1 MSEPPEELTNRPFA
15 VQLSNV
21 YLSILA
27 LFCFKLFVKISL
39 NLLTYFY
46 IVRGNRKEAARI
58 SAEFYDYGQ
67 QQRSWADRSPLHDA
81 AAQGRLLAL
90 KTLIVQ
96 VKYEQ
101 GHKQHFLGPR
111 VFGVHHSTISRLVE
125 RYQATGSSND
135 RSRTGHPRVTMA
147 PHISVTGFGPP
158 PGPQCKRPD
167 IDHVTPLHEACLG
180 DHVACARALIDAGAN
195 VNASTIDGVTPL
207 FNALLSGQCDVCRAA
222 LGEGARPQTLVFQLH
237 RYNEATSKGHYGCVE
252 ALVTWGAD
260 VDMDIPHLG
269 TALYTACVC
278 QELECARK
286 LLREGAN
293 VQKGRC
299 LDSPLHAAAEKDCTA
314 VVKLLLDFGADIN
327 ARNTEYQRPVDVA
340 PPSSLTEG
348 FLLLYEAT
356 PRLLSQMCRQCIRG
370 CVGRDRLHLL
380 AHLPLPSRLQRY
392 LQYQ

>member
-1 MSEPPEELTNRPFA
+1 MSHPAGELTNKPFA
-15 VQLSNV
+15 AQLSNV
-21 YLSILA
+21 YFSILA

-39 NLLTYFY
+39 NLLAYFY

-67 QQRSWADRSPLHDA
+67 QHRSWADRSPLHDA
-81 AAQGRLLAL
+81 ASQGRLLAL
-90 KTLIVQ
+90 RTLIL
-96 VKYEQ
+96 Q
-101 GHKQHFLGPR
+101 GH
-111 VFGVHHSTISRLVE
+111 
-125 RYQATGSSND
+125 
-135 RSRTGHPRVTMA
+135 
-147 PHISVTGFGPP
+147 SVNVLT
-158 PGPQCKRPD
+158 
-167 IDHVTPLHEACLG
+167 IDHVTPLHEACVG

-207 FNALLSGQCDVCRAA
+207 FNACTVGSVACTEILL
-222 LGEGARPQTLVFQLH
+222 ENGAKPQSLVYH
-237 RYNEATSKGHYGCVE
+237 PSPIHEATSKGHYGCVE

-293 VQKGRC
+293 VQKGKS

-327 ARNTEYQRPVDVA
+327 ARNTDFQRPVDVA

-356 PRLLSQMCRQCIRG
+356 PRLLSQLCRQCIRS

-380 AHLPLPSRLQRY
+380 SHLPLPNRLRNY

>member
-1 MSEPPEELTNRPFA
+1 MSDPTGELTNKPFA
-15 VQLSNV
+15 AQLSNV
-21 YLSILA
+21 YFSILA

-39 NLLTYFY
+39 NLLAYFY

-67 QQRSWADRSPLHDA
+67 QHRSWADRSPLHDA
-81 AAQGRLLAL
+81 ASQGRLLAL
-90 KTLIVQ
+90 RTLIL
-96 VKYEQ
+96 Q
-101 GHKQHFLGPR
+101 GH
-111 VFGVHHSTISRLVE
+111 
-125 RYQATGSSND
+125 
-135 RSRTGHPRVTMA
+135 
-147 PHISVTGFGPP
+147 SVNVLT
-158 PGPQCKRPD
+158 
-167 IDHVTPLHEACLG
+167 IDHVTPLHEACVG

-207 FNALLSGQCDVCRAA
+207 FNACTTGSVGCTEILL
-222 LGEGARPQTLVFQLH
+222 ENGAKPQSLVYH
-237 RYNEATSKGHYGCVE
+237 PSPIHEATSKGHYGCVE

-293 VQKGRC
+293 VQKGKS

-327 ARNTEYQRPVDVA
+327 ARNTEFQRPVDVA

-356 PRLLSQMCRQCIRG
+356 PRLLSQLCRQCIRN

-380 AHLPLPSRLQRY
+380 SHLPLPNRLRNY

>member
-1 MSEPPEELTNRPFA
+1 MSDPTAELTNNKPFA
-15 VQLSNV
+15 VRLSNV

-67 QQRSWADRSPLHDA
+67 RHGSWADRSPLHDA
-81 AAQGRLLAL
+81 ASQGRLLAL
-90 KTLIVQ
+90 RTLIL
-96 VKYEQ
+96 Q
-101 GHKQHFLGPR
+101 GH
-111 VFGVHHSTISRLVE
+111 
-125 RYQATGSSND
+125 
-135 RSRTGHPRVTMA
+135 
-147 PHISVTGFGPP
+147 SVNVLT
-158 PGPQCKRPD
+158 

-195 VNASTIDGVTPL
+195 VNASTIDGVSPL
-207 FNALLSGQCDVCRAA
+207 FNACTVGSVACAEILL
-222 LGEGARPQTLVFQLH
+222 ENGAKPQSLVYCPSPIH
-237 RYNEATSKGHYGCVE
+237 EATSKGHHGCVE

-260 VDMDIPHLG
+260 VDVDIPHLG

-293 VQKGRC
+293 VQKGKS
-299 LDSPLHAAAEKDCTA
+299 LDSPLHVAAEKDCTA

-327 ARNTEYQRPVDVA
+327 ARNTEFRRPVDVA
-340 PPSSLTEG
+340 PPSSSTEG
-348 FLLLYEAT
+348 FLLLYEGT
-356 PRLLSQMCRQCIRG
+356 SRRLYLLFRFVVFRNC
-370 CVGRDRLHLL
+370 LHSSALRVV
-380 AHLPLPSRLQRY
+380 HFENFDVNTHTHTHTHTY
-392 LQYQ
+392 I

>member
-1 MSEPPEELTNRPFA
+1 MSDHTEEFTNKPFA
-15 VQLSNV
+15 AQLSNV

-67 QQRSWADRSPLHDA
+67 QHRSWADRSPLHDA
-81 AAQGRLLAL
+81 ASQGRLLAL
-90 KTLIVQ
+90 RTLILQ
-96 VKYEQ
+96 
-101 GHKQHFLGPR
+101 
-111 VFGVHHSTISRLVE
+111 
-125 RYQATGSSND
+125 
-135 RSRTGHPRVTMA
+135 
-147 PHISVTGFGPP
+147 
-158 PGPQCKRPD
+158 
-167 IDHVTPLHEACLG
+167 
-180 DHVACARALIDAGAN
+180 
-195 VNASTIDGVTPL
+195 VNASTIDGVTAL
-207 FNALLSGQCDVCRAA
+207 FNACTVGSVACTEILL
-222 LGEGARPQTLVFQLH
+222 ENGAKPQSLVYQPSPIH
-237 RYNEATSKGHYGCVE
+237 EATSKGHYGCVE

-293 VQKGRC
+293 VQKGKS

-327 ARNTEYQRPVDVA
+327 ARNTEFQRPVDVA

-356 PRLLSQMCRQCIRG
+356 PRLLSQLCRQCIRN

-380 AHLPLPSRLQRY
+380 SHLPLPNRIKSY

>member
-1 MSEPPEELTNRPFA
+1 MRDDQRTRWKQKDQPTSQYTGRKSRLLLCFLEWHLILPSTEPKLFNSVPEEMSDPTEDLTNKPFTA
-15 VQLSNV
+15 QLSNV

-67 QQRSWADRSPLHDA
+67 QHSSWADRSPLHDA
-81 AAQGRLLAL
+81 ASQGRLLAL
-90 KTLIVQ
+90 RTLIL
-96 VKYEQ
+96 Q
-101 GHKQHFLGPR
+101 GHNVNVL
-111 VFGVHHSTISRLVE
+111 T
-125 RYQATGSSND
+125 
-135 RSRTGHPRVTMA
+135 
-147 PHISVTGFGPP
+147 
-158 PGPQCKRPD
+158 

-195 VNASTIDGVTPL
+195 VNASTIDGATPL
-207 FNALLSGQCDVCRAA
+207 FNACSVGSVACAEILL
-222 LGEGARPQTLVFQLH
+222 ENGAKPQSLVYH
-237 RYNEATSKGHYGCVE
+237 PSPIHEATSKGHYGCVE

-293 VQKGRC
+293 VQKGKS
-299 LDSPLHAAAEKDCTA
+299 LDSPLHAAAEKDHTA

-327 ARNTEYQRPVDVA
+327 ARNTECQRPVDVA

-356 PRLLSQMCRQCIRG
+356 PRLLSQLCRQCIRS

-380 AHLPLPSRLQRY
+380 SHLPLPNRLRSY

>member
-1 MSEPPEELTNRPFA
+1 MSDPPEELTNKPFTA
-15 VQLSNV
+15 QLSNV

-67 QQRSWADRSPLHDA
+67 QHRSWADRSPLHDA
-81 AAQGRLLAL
+81 ASQGRLLAL
-90 KTLIVQ
+90 RTLILQ
-96 VKYEQ
+96 
-101 GHKQHFLGPR
+101 
-111 VFGVHHSTISRLVE
+111 
-125 RYQATGSSND
+125 
-135 RSRTGHPRVTMA
+135 
-147 PHISVTGFGPP
+147 
-158 PGPQCKRPD
+158 
-167 IDHVTPLHEACLG
+167 
-180 DHVACARALIDAGAN
+180 

-207 FNALLSGQCDVCRAA
+207 FNACTVGSVACTEILL
-222 LGEGARPQTLVFQLH
+222 ENGAKAQSLVYH
-237 RYNEATSKGHYGCVE
+237 PSPIHEATSKGHYGCVE

-293 VQKGRC
+293 VQKGKS

-327 ARNTEYQRPVDVA
+327 ARNTDFQRPVDVA

-356 PRLLSQMCRQCIRG
+356 PRLLSQLCRQCIRN

-380 AHLPLPSRLQRY
+380 SHLPLPNRLRNY

>member
-1 MSEPPEELTNRPFA
+1 MSEPPEELANRPFA
-15 VQLSNV
+15 AQLSNV

-67 QQRSWADRSPLHDA
+67 HSSWADRSPLHDA

-90 KTLIVQ
+90 RTLIVQ
-96 VKYEQ
+96 
-101 GHKQHFLGPR
+101 GHNVNVL
-111 VFGVHHSTISRLVE
+111 T
-125 RYQATGSSND
+125 
-135 RSRTGHPRVTMA
+135 
-147 PHISVTGFGPP
+147 
-158 PGPQCKRPD
+158 

-195 VNASTIDGVTPL
+195 VNASTIDGVSPL
-207 FNALLSGQCDVCRAA
+207 FNACSVGSVTCAELL
-222 LGEGARPQTLVFQLH
+222 LENGAKPQTLVYQPSPIH
-237 RYNEATSKGHYGCVE
+237 EATSKGHYGCVE

-269 TALYTACVC
+269 TALYTACIC

-293 VQKGRC
+293 VQKGKS

-356 PRLLSQMCRQCIRG
+356 PRLLSQMCRQCIRKS
-370 CVGRDRLHLL
+370 VGRDRLHLL
-380 AHLPLPSRLQRY
+380 AHLPLPSRIQRY